1 MVLAVL
7 LAIGA
12 EPAPAGQCCRGFPFT
27 IEAPT
32 SQFPAYGSGLILNQR
47 ADLINPAAAT
57 LASDFERLW
66 LKTPIGLFSLAD
78 AEAGGPAFSQ
88 EARLPASLY
97 AVRANR
103 RLDLSI
109 LVRVLGFWLVKR
121 ISFGNRL

>member
-1 MVLAVL
+1 MTYYEFTTVADWLKRWPQLWNVV
-7 LAIGA
+7 
-12 EPAPAGQCCRGFPFT
+12 RGEFAWVGNRP
-27 IEAPT
+27 ISPE
-32 SQFPAYGSGLILNQR
+32 
-47 ADLINPAAAT
+47 AAAT
-57 LASDFERLW
+57 LASDFERLC